1 MIRRFNPVG
10 QGAFYTEQFE
20 IHTVVYDCG
29 SSSEAAGKATNR
41 SLLIQREI
49 QNTFR
54 GNSVIDK
61 VFISHLHFDH
71 VNGLKDLFEHCQ
83 VIQVYLPYLTP
94 SQKAIHLLDLSVSAN
109 KTQSQF
115 TRSIIEDPYAINKLG
130 RETED
135 SRPTEVILVMPD
147 DPDVYQSSEN
157 DSEQKDKKFIRSG
170 TPIENTTQTDWVYV
184 PFNINF
190 NDREKQ
196 LLDALKKQDI
206 EIDKHGNILVS
217 AQTRQIS
224 LFDSTQDSTYNKQIY
239 SFNEICDD
247 KNLLNRIREAF
258 ASVDGDL
265 NTNSMV
271 VYSGPSKCDRSTGM
285 KSNVW
290 DKSLSGCLYLGDF
303 DASSNENWT
312 KMREV
317 YRNYWN
323 LIHICQV
330 PHHGSSKSYNHHLV
344 SDLAASHYVVSA
356 GYNNQYRHPHALVVT
371 DIIRSRKNIH
381 VVTEQVGSASTF
393 TYSDI

>member
-1 MIRRFNPVG
+1 MMIRRFNPVG

-196 LLDALKKQDI
+196 LLDALKNK
-206 EIDKHGNILVS
+206 ILKLIS
-217 AQTRQIS
+217 TEIS
-224 LFDSTQDSTYNKQIY
+224 L
-239 SFNEICDD
+239 
-247 KNLLNRIREAF
+247 LALR
-258 ASVDGDL
+258 L
-265 NTNSMV
+265 
-271 VYSGPSKCDRSTGM
+271 
-285 KSNVW
+285 
-290 DKSLSGCLYLGDF
+290 DKSLFSIQHKILHIINRSTRL
-303 DASSNENWT
+303 
-312 KMREV
+312 MRSV
-317 YRNYWN
+317 MIR
-323 LIHICQV
+323 IC
-330 PHHGSSKSYNHHLV
+330 
-344 SDLAASHYVVSA
+344 
-356 GYNNQYRHPHALVVT
+356 
-371 DIIRSRKNIH
+371 
-381 VVTEQVGSASTF
+381 
-393 TYSDI
+393 